1 MDPCLPIAESHLGK
15 TLLRDKL
22 RIFEREKLCLRDDQ
36 QQSWNVVVELLTTR
50 KLVAARY
57 HRLEIPLFVQF
68 WHDDG
73 IDWQSK
79 HHIWGTTWKWW
90 LSNGLLTMLPNIG
103 GNPEELEPL
112 HQVNCSAEV
121 VFQRY
126 RSWNWF
132 SELVKGVGGKSSRY
146 AHWCFPLPTPIAMT
160 QEEIHFQLKLSFFT
174 ELKFNSCRKTD
185 ELFAPHLMSLRNHPW
200 CHISLVLPNQSS

>member
-22 RIFEREKLCLRDDQ
+22 RNLEREKLCLRDGQ

-90 LSNGLLTMLPNIG
+90 LSNGVLTMLPNIG

-146 AHWCFPLPTPIAMT
+146 AHWCFP
-160 QEEIHFQLKLSFFT
+160 QRQQQWLK
-174 ELKFNSCRKTD
+174 RK
-185 ELFAPHLMSLRNHPW
+185 S
-200 CHISLVLPNQSS
+200 ISS